1 MSFLLKKKKRVGS
14 QHENNVSFW
23 KGRTAHLINKMD
35 ENVKMVS
42 VVGEYIRM
50 KTSNLSGV

>member
-50 KTSNLSGV
+50 KTSNLFGV